1 MLNDAPL
8 TRAELDLGEQLF
20 GSPCAKRIAQ
30 TASPFARGA
39 LPSGP
44 GERGVSGQAAQT
56 SKVIATGDTVPALP
70 SSSDAESAQRKVL
83 ASNFVDRVVR
93 SAEYMQGRAQ
103 QLDDQWPGIIRQ
115 LVTDTVFKLNN
126 MDEWMSTLDADAD

>member
-1 MLNDAPL
+1 M
-8 TRAELDLGEQLF
+8 
-20 GSPCAKRIAQ
+20 SP
-30 TASPFARGA
+30 
-39 LPSGP
+39 
-44 GERGVSGQAAQT
+44 
-56 SKVIATGDTVPALP
+56 
-70 SSSDAESAQRKVL
+70 SSDAGLAQRKVL